1 MNPEKEPA
9 TGDHVS
15 RYLHGLDFPADR
27 DRLLRKARENGAS
40 EAVLRMLEAMPA
52 QDYGS
57 MADILKRYEAH

>member
-1 MNPEKEPA
+1 MNPGKEPV
-9 TGDHVS
+9 TNDHVS

-57 MADILKRYEAH
+57 MADILRRYEAH